1 MFKLYGFQNY
11 WLNTWWRL
19 FQKRVVCFKLD
30 IYVFIQTMLLNC
42 RFILFH
48 SVEFDG
54 LKKKKQTNFNEFE
67 INQRNNKT
75 IKKKE
80 NKNKEKFLIV
90 PSILD
95 HHYSLGI
102 QIRRRCNTTIMYK
115 ESSEWLINVKWAIF
129 QLHLYMYICISWRQH
144 DEIMMMM
151 SALHRTNTLSWI
163 FIVLVH
169 WNNSLQVDLSLQTD
183 ILFWF
188 QGNQVDLSL
197 QTDIHFV
204 LFWFWVNQFLFL
216 LLSVEC

>member
-1 MFKLYGFQNY
+1 
-11 WLNTWWRL
+11 
-19 FQKRVVCFKLD
+19 
-30 IYVFIQTMLLNC
+30 MLLNC

-115 ESSEWLINVKWAIF
+115 ESSE
-129 QLHLYMYICISWRQH
+129 
-144 DEIMMMM
+144 
-151 SALHRTNTLSWI
+151 
-163 FIVLVH
+163 
-169 WNNSLQVDLSLQTD
+169 
-183 ILFWF
+183 
-188 QGNQVDLSL
+188 
-197 QTDIHFV
+197 
-204 LFWFWVNQFLFL
+204 
-216 LLSVEC
+216 